1 MADDTCLGVTAWYSD
16 LARNRLTFN
25 EGEPESLLN
34 QPDKRAMSNLKIVK
48 LSESGLHEAEVEALA
63 RISECLP
70 SNWLAYSNFEFR
82 DKKIGNR
89 EIDLVLVTPNAIL
102 LVELKN
108 WNGSLRSEGTH
119 WILNGQDRGESPVAI
134 TDRKCKY
141 LKELITKREKH
152 NIGNF
157 YVAPI
162 VVLCGS
168 ANSMRLS
175 SEDKGFVCSL
185 EEFCKIKSPN
195 QFSNLFPSVRKR
207 HSHLNKEKEVFNRI
221 FSTKVF
227 DPRRLRYQGYVP
239 DGRPIFT
246 HRESL
251 YQEFIAEQDVSPRY
265 RALLRTWDLQQL
277 PPAYGT
283 RERWKEVAGRER
295 EVVGYAKGELPR
307 AFVGSALLTAVGA
320 TPEEEFSSKY
330 FELYDL
336 PGRMDMLDV
345 YINKHDSRLTLRE
358 RIELVS
364 VLLSTFSEF
373 HQANLAHRD
382 ISSTC
387 IWTGDDH
394 SLAVSRWLA
403 ATYPE
408 GQTVG
413 PVREFLRSGR
423 SVTPEDKLEEP
434 SNPFRRDVFLLG
446 ALAYYLLTSSHPPL
460 NDSVA
465 EFPDVGHDTFPSEL
479 PPRLTACLTR
489 ALSWNPSERFANA
502 TEFHHEFQAIAQES
516 ESSAPLFAEELSE
529 FVTDGHPYAD
539 YPIKNEL
546 ARSHV
551 HVYESHIDHR
561 DVIVKVWSGVRISD
575 DDPGANHRLLEFF
588 GAARD
593 INRVNPAITQEIID
607 YGLTAVGAHLVSI
620 KLDGCSLSEYI
631 SRDAQTLD
639 QRLGLCSRLL
649 GAVST
654 LHAMGIAHGDIKP
667 ENIVVTPCEDG
678 SNACVK
684 FVDCPDID
692 IDGNGKDT
700 PSYLTNCPESA
711 DRFARDRHAALMTVV
726 KILGGKITTS
736 AGVSIMSFE
745 AVELEGL
752 EEEIARLTS
761 QDDELLTL
769 ETIESSIEDARNKI
783 NREALIRVTIPLRS
797 IEART
802 QLLPD
807 DDEYRIHISDTPLHV
822 IKRLDINTPPEKCL
836 QISIAGVDGVL
847 RLIWDDIRKEILTG
861 DLIQNPAWKCP
872 GRPVCSVRAF
882 FVFVPAIQSDYL
894 PLQEVLAATIS
905 DAVERHVQN
914 RSVSAKASMGDDE
927 SAVDGTEFKEI
938 ETDAESAFG
947 GDVAKMWQALI
958 DAEADVLPELVVS
971 EEPIHVRGK
980 SGRILISYESKNG
993 QPIEFDRG
1001 EVVVVEALNN
1011 AGKYVPLGT
1020 LVGDLVSSEVIG
1032 VDLSRGQVPSP
1043 NDTLRLNSAL
1053 GKASH
1058 DKRARAVERLIDG
1071 EGCHPTLF
1079 KWLSGAAE
1087 QNEID
1092 GLDELCEHDDFC
1104 NKFRLNLDQ
1113 CAAIKKVLRIPP
1125 IGLIQG
1131 PPGTGKTYF
1140 IAAMVHKLLDDGAR
1154 NILLTSQSHEAV
1166 NNAIEK
1172 LKNIYSEDL
1181 DKLDVVR
1188 VGPLNMCSEGVS
1200 RYHIDNLQ
1208 HRYRKIFDSDI
1219 RNRIEFTA
1227 RGLGLPQKFVS
1238 QYVRLAIATD
1248 PLLDEYVAKSE
1259 DVNDDDADHERVKRE
1274 LESIKNAIYG
1284 RARRISVRL
1293 SDYEDYDDP
1302 CQAVARMKIHLSAV
1316 HDVTNEAA
1324 IGRLDDLIK
1333 LAFDWSHA
1341 LVSPHGNF
1349 GEFLTRTKRI
1359 VCGTCVGIGRRELNI
1374 TQHHHEWVIIDEA
1387 ARCSAGELAVPAQ
1400 TAQRLV
1406 LVGDH
1411 KQLPPMYTPEVLRAA
1426 AARLGVTKTRRLG
1439 ESDFRRVIE
1448 SPFGRS
1454 AAQLLHL
1461 QYRMKPSIAALVSD
1475 TFYDG
1480 KLKTK
1485 KDQILIKEG
1494 GIPSPFEAD
1503 VIWCDTSSMGN
1514 SAKER
1519 QETLPGGAEGTS
1531 FVNLGEART
1540 ILELLKLLEASTQF
1554 IEVARA
1560 LSSKGE
1566 KPIGII
1572 CTYAGQKR
1580 EIVRQLR
1587 QRNFSE
1593 GFYDMVKV
1601 DTVDSYQGKE
1611 NLIIVLSLV
1620 RNNSKK
1626 KTGFLAHD
1634 ERVNVAVSR
1643 AMERLVVV
1651 GSSEMWGG
1659 MSDPPS
1665 KVYNYIKSRHEDD
1678 YAYSVVDATSI
1689 GVS

>member
-1 MADDTCLGVTAWYSD
+1 M
-16 LARNRLTFN
+16 
-25 EGEPESLLN
+25 
-34 QPDKRAMSNLKIVK
+34 PDLKITK
-48 LSESGLHEAEVEALA
+48 LSESGLHEAEVEALNK
-63 RISECLP
+63 ISECLP
-70 SNWLAYSNFEFR
+70 PDWLAYSNFEFR

-89 EIDLVLVTPNAIL
+89 EIDLVLVSPNVIL
-102 LVELKN
+102 LVELKK
-108 WNGSLRSEGTH
+108 WNGNLRSQGTH

-134 TDRKCKY
+134 TNRKCQL
-141 LKELITKREKH
+141 LKSLIEKREKH

-162 VVLCGS
+162 VVLCGT
-168 ANSMRLS
+168 ANSMYIS
-175 SEDKGFVCSL
+175 EEDKGFVCSL
-185 EEFCKIKSPN
+185 EDFCKIKSPN
-195 QFSNLFPSVRKR
+195 HFSNLFPKVRKR
-207 HSHLNKEKEVFNRI
+207 ISPLSKEKEVFNRV

-227 DPRRLRYQGYVP
+227 DPRKLRYQGYVP
-239 DGRPIFT
+239 DGRPVFT

-251 YQEFIAEQDVSPRY
+251 YQEYIAEQDASPRY

-283 RERWKEVAGRER
+283 RQRWKEVTGRER

-336 PGRMDMLDV
+336 PNRMDMLDV
-345 YINKHDSRLTLRE
+345 YIKKHDSRLTLRE
-358 RIELVS
+358 RVKLVS
-364 VLLSTFSEF
+364 VVLSTFSEF

-387 IWTGDDH
+387 IWTGDDY

-408 GQTVG
+408 GHTVG

-434 SNPFRRDVFLLG
+434 SDPFRRDVFLLG
-446 ALAYYLLTSSHPPL
+446 ALAFYLLTSSHPPL
-460 NDSVA
+460 NDGVV
-465 EFPDVGHDTFPSEL
+465 EFPDVSDETFPGDLS
-479 PPRLTACLTR
+479 PQLTACLSR
-489 ALSWNPSERFANA
+489 ALSWNPSERFTNA
-502 TEFHHEFQAIAQES
+502 TEFHDEFQTVAQES
-516 ESSAPLFAEELSE
+516 ESSAPLFADELSE
-529 FVTDGHPYAD
+529 FVTDGLPYAD
-539 YPIKNEL
+539 YPIKNEIT
-546 ARSHV
+546 RSHV
-551 HVYESHIDHR
+551 HIYESHTDGH

-593 INRVNPAITQEIID
+593 IKRVSPAVTQEIID

-620 KLDGCSLSEYI
+620 KLKGLSLAEYI
-631 SRDAQTLD
+631 SREAQTLD
-639 QRLGLCSRLL
+639 QRLGLCLRLL
-649 GAVST
+649 AAVST
-654 LHAMGIAHGDIKP
+654 LHSMGLAHGDIKP
-667 ENIVVTPCEDG
+667 ENLFITPCEDG
-678 SNACVK
+678 SACVK

-692 IDGNGKDT
+692 IDGNSKDT
-700 PSYLTNCPESA
+700 PSYLTNCPETA
-711 DRFARDRHAALMTVV
+711 DQFERDRHATLMTLV
-726 KILGGKITTS
+726 KVLGGAIETN
-736 AGVSIMSFE
+736 AGVSQISFE
-745 AVELEGL
+745 EVVLEEL
-752 EEEIARLTS
+752 EEEIDRLAS
-761 QDDELLTL
+761 QDYELLTL

-783 NREALIRVTIPLRS
+783 NQEDLIRVTIPIRG

-807 DDEYRIHISDTPLHV
+807 DDEYHIHISRTPPST
-822 IKRLDINTPPEKCL
+822 ISRLNINTPVEKCL

-861 DLIQNPAWKCP
+861 DLIQDPAWKCR
-872 GRPVCSVRAF
+872 GRSVCSVKAF
-882 FVFVPAIQSDYL
+882 FVFVPANQSDFQ
-894 PLQEVLAATIS
+894 PLHEVLADNIS
-905 DAVERHVQN
+905 HVVERYIQDWSSSTN
-914 RSVSAKASMGDDE
+914 ESMSDDE
-927 SAVDGTEFKEI
+927 SVIDEKESTENVK
-938 ETDAESAFG
+938 DAEPAFA
-947 GDVAKMWQALI
+947 GDVAMMWRALI

-971 EEPIHVRGK
+971 EDPVHVRGK
-980 SGRILISYESKNG
+980 SGRILISYESRNG

-1001 EVVVVEALNN
+1001 EVVVVEAQTN
-1011 AGKYVPLGT
+1011 AGNYMPLGT
-1020 LVGDLVSSEVIG
+1020 LVGDLASNEVIG

-1043 NDTLRLNSAL
+1043 NDVLRLNSAL
-1053 GKASH
+1053 GKASY
-1058 DKRARAVERLIDG
+1058 DKRARAVERLIEG
-1071 EGCHPTLF
+1071 ESCHPTLF

-1087 QNEID
+1087 KNEIE
-1092 GLDELCEHDDFC
+1092 LVDELGEHDFC
-1104 NKFRLNLDQ
+1104 SKFRLNQGQ
-1113 CAAIKKVLRIPP
+1113 CTAIKKVLSIPP
-1125 IGLIQG
+1125 IGLVQG

-1140 IAAMVHKLLDDGAR
+1140 IAAMVHKLLSDGAH
-1154 NILLTSQSHEAV
+1154 NVLLTSQSHEAV

-1172 LKNIYSEDL
+1172 LKTIYSEDL
-1181 DKLDVVR
+1181 DQLDVVR
-1188 VGPLNMCSEGVS
+1188 VGPLNMCSTGVS

-1208 HRYRKIFDSDI
+1208 QRYRKSFDSDI

-1227 RGLGLPQKFVS
+1227 RSIGLPNQFLS
-1238 QYVRLAIATD
+1238 QYIRLALATT
-1248 PLLDEYVAKSE
+1248 PLLDEYVAKTE
-1259 DVNDDDADHERVKRE
+1259 DIGSDNTDQERVKRE
-1274 LESIKNAIYG
+1274 LESIKKAIYG

-1293 SDYEDYDDP
+1293 SEYEDDDDP
-1302 CQAVARMKIHLSAV
+1302 GQAVDRMKLHLCTA
-1316 HDVTNEAA
+1316 HDVTNEDA
-1324 IGRLDDLIK
+1324 IERLQNLIK

-1341 LVSPHGNF
+1341 LASPHGNF

-1411 KQLPPMYTPEVLRAA
+1411 KQLPPMYTPEVLSAA
-1426 AARLGVTKTRRLG
+1426 AARMGVTETHKLG
-1439 ESDFRRVIE
+1439 QSDFRRVIE
-1448 SPFGRS
+1448 SPFGRGAS
-1454 AAQLLHL
+1454 QLLHL
-1461 QYRMKPSIAALVSD
+1461 QYRMKPGIASLVSD
-1475 TFYDG
+1475 TFYEG

-1485 KDQILIKEG
+1485 KDNMQIKEG
-1494 GIPSPFEAD
+1494 WLSSPFEAD

-1514 SAKER
+1514 KARESR
-1519 QETLPGGAEGTS
+1519 ETLPGGTEGTS
-1531 FVNLGEART
+1531 FVNVGEART
-1540 ILELLKLLEASTQF
+1540 ILDLLKVLETSTQF
-1554 IEVARA
+1554 IEVAKT
-1560 LSSKGE
+1560 LSGEGE

-1587 QRNFSE
+1587 QRDFSDE
-1593 GFYDMVKV
+1593 FFNMVKV

-1620 RNNSKK
+1620 RNNSEKK
-1626 KTGFLAHD
+1626 AGFLAHD

-1659 MSDPPS
+1659 ESVVPPS
-1665 KVYNYIKSRHEDD
+1665 KVYNYIKSRHQDD
-1678 YAYSVVDATSI
+1678 DTYKVVDAASV
-1689 GVS
+1689 GVSK